1 MQELSYNNCAGAV
14 VEMPSAERESRR
26 VEREERLVAELR
38 RIVPLLI
45 EIGVSSV
52 ILFGSLARHEVE
64 KDSDIDLLVIW
75 QTGLSFLE
83 RLDVLYRRLLPT
95 VSLDLICY
103 TPEEFDELQ
112 ERNPFVQ
119 RVAKEGVVLYAAP
132 IH

>member
-1 MQELSYNNCAGAV
+1 
-14 VEMPSAERESRR
+14 MPSAERASQRAQ
-26 VEREERLVAELR
+26 REEKLVAELH

-45 EIGVSSV
+45 EIGVSKV

-64 KDSDIDLLVIW
+64 KDSDIDLLVVW
-75 QTGLSFLE
+75 ETGLPFLE
-83 RLDVLYRRLLPT
+83 RLDVLYRKLLPT
-95 VSLDLICY
+95 VSLDLVCY

-119 RVAKEGVVLYAAP
+119 RVAREGVVLYAAP